1 MKNICRDL
9 FMNYISRA
17 GSERRESEEI
27 RIRKGCVVEVLHARQ
42 GIRVMCASGMIW
54 LTRENDPA
62 DHVMGEHSSLSISGP
77 GLIIMEAL
85 EDSVIRVVHGRM
97 PSLAGEDMRNCHSF
111 GVFPRTSR

>member
-1 MKNICRDL
+1 
-9 FMNYISRA
+9 MNYISRA

-27 RIRKGCVVEVLHARQ
+27 RIRKGCVVEVPHARQ